1 MFLSLPFSY
10 LHRERLFS
18 DSMIWLVQEGEPTES
33 LQAFEIGAIFTAN
46 LSHTRPEEMELIIAN
61 SESVEN
67 IL

>member
-1 MFLSLPFSY
+1 
-10 LHRERLFS
+10 
-18 DSMIWLVQEGEPTES
+18 MIWLVQEGEPTES

-46 LSHTRPEEMELIIAN
+46 LSHTPPEEMELIIAN